1 MRTYNLT
8 SLQKLIKE
16 ICNSNVITMKKLL
29 FILFTLF
36 IGKFS
41 FAQNPVSWV
50 FTSKKLT
57 DKTYELRLTATI
69 QKGWHLYAQKQP
81 DDAIAQPTTFNFN
94 NNPLLNLEGKVKEI
108 GKLEKY
114 KDDNLNISAN
124 QYSNKVDFVQLVKIK
139 GKAKTAVT
147 GQLEYQTC
155 DDKKCLSP
163 KTVNFS
169 IALK

>member
-1 MRTYNLT
+1 
-8 SLQKLIKE
+8 
-16 ICNSNVITMKKLL
+16 MKKLL
-29 FILFTLF
+29 FILFALF
-36 IGKFS
+36 FATFS
-41 FAQNPVSWV
+41 FAQSPVSWT
-50 FTSKKLT
+50 FSSKKLA

-69 QKGWHLYAQKQP
+69 QKGWHLYAQNQP
-81 DDAIAQPTTFNFN
+81 KDAIAQPTTFNFN

-108 GKLEKY
+108 GKLEKF
-114 KDDNLNISAN
+114 KDEKLDISAN
-124 QYSNKVDFVQLVKIK
+124 QYSNKVDFVQLVKMK

-155 DDKKCLSP
+155 DDEKCLPP